1 MITKSTEV
9 IFFDEAPTST
19 MNIEDSEILTKEGY
33 TACDVKYQTARSF
46 INPALSDAEKKK
58 KKTPV

>member
-46 INPALSDAEKKK
+46 INPALSDADHNPT
-58 KKTPV
+58 KTPV